1 MNTIIPILMM
11 RVLRLG
17 EGCKVVGKGLEWL
30 RCLSYP
36 KHGALYPFSPL
47 FPLLCHSAVLKPTY
61 RTCHNI
67 NNSDEK
73 LSKGIQSIF
82 ALLAE

>member
-1 MNTIIPILMM
+1 MNTIIPILLM
-11 RVLRLG
+11 RTLRLG
-17 EGCKVVGKGLEWL
+17 EGCKVIGKGLEWL
-30 RCLSYP
+30 QCLRYP
-36 KHGALYPFSPL
+36 KHGALYSFPAL
-47 FPLLCHSAVLKPTY
+47 FFPLCHSAALKPTY

-73 LSKGIQSIF
+73 LSKGIQNIF